1 MQKLKNN
8 FLNLSKKLEGFEEI
22 NLNKSQPKDTFV
34 QNVND
39 EYTLCFPDEETNF
52 LTLLKKGF
60 QAAVEKSI
68 HPYSMA
74 KT

>member
-1 MQKLKNN
+1 MQTLKNN

-39 EYTLCFPDEETNF
+39 EYTLCFPNEETNF
-52 LTLLKKGF
+52 SHFTKKG
-60 QAAVEKSI
+60 VS
-68 HPYSMA
+68 SSS
-74 KT
+74 